1 MSKRNPDHDPWDRYF
16 THPKLAARI
25 VEFAQVERGMRILEP
40 SAGRANLLAS
50 LKDRDDLE
58 VTALDI
64 LEEQVQHIQ
73 RTVAGWALR
82 VSVQQ
87 ADFIRWRPPH
97 RFDLALMNPPFTDG
111 RDCSHVCHALR
122 FCDRVVCL
130 VTANFLYGVDR
141 YHAVMANA
149 YLKRQAIQVR
159 RPPPFGGPG
168 DLGHTPQ
175 KDYTVLELVKRPHT
189 RGPGDRDHPEL
200 EFWL

>member
-1 MSKRNPDHDPWDRYF
+1 MAKSDRDVFDRYF
-16 THPKLAARI
+16 THPKLAARM
-25 VEFAQVERGMRILEP
+25 VEFAQVERGLRILEP
-40 SAGRANLLAS
+40 SAGRGNLLAP
-50 LKDRDDLE
+50 LKDREDLE

-64 LEEQVQHIQ
+64 LEEQVQVLQ
-73 RTVAGWALR
+73 RTVQPWALR

-87 ADFIRWRPPH
+87 ADFLRWRPER
-97 RFDLALMNPPFTDG
+97 RFDLALMNPPFSDG

-122 FCDRVVCL
+122 FCDRVCCL

-149 YLKRQAIQVR
+149 YLKRQAILVR

-175 KDYTVLELVKRPHT
+175 KDYTCLELVKRPQT
-189 RGPGDRDHPEL
+189 RTTEKEYPEV